1 MKRATPATPGDG
13 GLGMARAVAGVRDG
27 LDQKGNSMVR
37 TTVSAAFAAALL
49 ASTGIASADPIK
61 VGFVSTLSG
70 PSAALG
76 VHMRDGFQLAVKELG
91 GKLGGQPTEVI
102 VVDDELKP
110 DVAVT
115 KVKALLE
122 RDKVDVVAGVVFS
135 NVMMAIS
142 KPVFE
147 AETFLVSGNA
157 GPSPLAGAG
166 CSPFFFSASYQN
178 DQNHETMGAYA
189 QSQGYKKVVLMTP
202 NYQAG
207 KDSMAGFKRA
217 YKGEVVDEI
226 FTQLGQLDFSAEL
239 AKIASAKP
247 DVVFAFLPGGLG
259 VNFVKQWSQAGL
271 TGKVPFL
278 SAFTVDESTLP
289 AQQDAAVGMF
299 GGANWAPN
307 FDNPQSKKFVADYEA
322 AYKGVPGTYAMQAY
336 DAAMLIDSAVKA
348 VKGDLSNKEA
358 VSAALKKADFTSLRG
373 SFKFNSNGYP
383 IQDFYLTKVAKR
395 PDGKFQT
402 EIVEKVFSGSVDS
415 YAKDCTAAK

>member
-1 MKRATPATPGDG
+1 
-13 GLGMARAVAGVRDG
+13 
-27 LDQKGNSMVR
+27 MVR
-37 TTVSAAFAAALL
+37 TTMVRTTRKAAFAAALL
-49 ASTGIASADPIK
+49 TGTGLGAGIAAADPIK
-61 VGFVSTLSG
+61 IGFVSTLSG

-166 CSPFFFSASYQN
+166 CSPFFFAASYQN

-189 QSQGYKKVVLMTP
+189 QAQGYKRVVLMTP

-217 YKGEVVDEI
+217 FKGEVVDEI

-239 AKIASAKP
+239 AKIAAAQP
-247 DVVFAFLPGGLG
+247 DAVFTFMPGGMG
-259 VNFVKQWSQAGL
+259 VNLVKQWNQAGL
-271 TGKVPFL
+271 GGKLPFL
-278 SAFTVDESTLP
+278 SAFTVDETTLP
-289 AQQDAAVGMF
+289 ATQDAAVGLYS
-299 GGANWAPN
+299 GAEWAPN
-307 FDNPQSKKFVADYEA
+307 LDTAENKAFVAAYEKEYGVVPSLYAAQGYEA
-322 AYKGVPGTYAMQAY
+322 AK
-336 DAAMLIDSAVKA
+336 LIDGALKATGGKVADKDALRKALASAPFKSIRGSFSFSPNGFPRQDFYVVKA
-348 VKGDLSNKEA
+348 VKRA
-358 VSAALKKADFTSLRG
+358 
-373 SFKFNSNGYP
+373 
-383 IQDFYLTKVAKR
+383 
-395 PDGKFQT
+395 DGKFAT
-402 EIVEKVFSGSVDS
+402 EIVSKVFDKAGDS
-415 YAKDCTAAK
+415 YGSACPLK

>member
-1 MKRATPATPGDG
+1 
-13 GLGMARAVAGVRDG
+13 
-27 LDQKGNSMVR
+27 MVR
-37 TTVSAAFAAALL
+37 TIASAAFAATLL
-49 ASTGIASADPIK
+49 ASTGLASADPVKI
-61 VGFVSTLSG
+61 GFVSTLSG

-122 RDKVDVVAGVVFS
+122 RDRVDVVAGVVFS

-189 QSQGYKKVVLMTP
+189 QSRGFKKVVLMTP

-217 YKGEVVDEI
+217 YKGEVVEEI

-239 AKIASAKP
+239 TKIAAAQP
-247 DVVFAFLPGGLG
+247 DAVFTFMPGGMG
-259 VNFVKQWSQAGL
+259 VNLVKQYAQAGL
-271 TGKVPFL
+271 AGKVPFL
-278 SAFTVDESTLP
+278 SAFTVDETTLP
-289 AQQDAAVGMF
+289 ATQDAAVGLLS
-299 GGANWAPN
+299 GAEWAPN
-307 FDNPQSKKFVADYEA
+307 LETAENKAFVAAYEKEYGVVPSLYAAQGYEA
-322 AYKGVPGTYAMQAY
+322 AK
-336 DAAMLIDSAVKA
+336 LIDGALKATGGKVSDKDAFRKALLSAPFKSIRGSFSFAPNGFPRQDFYVVKA
-348 VKGDLSNKEA
+348 VKRA
-358 VSAALKKADFTSLRG
+358 
-373 SFKFNSNGYP
+373 
-383 IQDFYLTKVAKR
+383 
-395 PDGKFQT
+395 DGKYAT
-402 EIVEKVFSGSVDS
+402 EIVSKVFDKAGDS
-415 YAKDCTAAK
+415 YGAACALK